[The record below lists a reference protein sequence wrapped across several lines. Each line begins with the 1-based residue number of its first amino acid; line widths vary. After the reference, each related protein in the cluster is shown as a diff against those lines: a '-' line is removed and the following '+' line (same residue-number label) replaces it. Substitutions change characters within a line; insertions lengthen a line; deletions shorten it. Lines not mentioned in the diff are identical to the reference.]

1 MGSSHYRKVLA
12 ECVGLKGRP
21 GQRGP
26 RLALTASHRAWALG
40 VDPDC
45 HATPRGR
52 AGADVA
58 LPAWGTQRRG
68 ERMPPHPE
76 PALPGLSGS
85 TPCRPGGREETL
97 RLHPLAPSPD
107 GERFQFSPPS
117 GESEPRGQAA
127 SPVPCRGGAWQC
139 PLARLSVCSSG
150 WCQPCSL
157 VRTKLSFSAEGRT
170 RDTGKGRFWKLLLL
184 TRRVGP
190 GYLPRPLARKREAR
204 LQGTSWTVGRA
215 DP

>member
-1 MGSSHYRKVLA
+1 MRSLPPVTP
-12 ECVGLKGRP
+12 GLWVWTPTATPPP
-21 GQRGP
+21 GAGQVRMWHCQPGGP
-26 RLALTASHRAWALG
+26 RDEGRGCLPTQSQLCRASQG
-40 VDPDC
+40 P
-45 HATPRGR
+45 PR
-52 AGADVA
+52 AGLVGAKKPPVFI
-58 LPAWGTQRRG
+58 RS
-68 ERMPPHPE
+68 PPHLMEKDFSSPHL
-76 PALPGLSGS
+76 AGSQSPG
-85 TPCRPGGREETL
+85 
-97 RLHPLAPSPD
+97 
-107 GERFQFSPPS
+107 
-117 GESEPRGQAA
+117 GQAA